1 MDRGV
6 FSCRWSVFT
15 GGFGA
20 RNDEVLDIA
29 TLDIESG
36 DDSDGRQGP
45 PARLDPKTIRTH
57 RPLSASSGHG
67 S

>member
-1 MDRGV
+1 
-6 FSCRWSVFT
+6 VFT

-45 PARLDPKTIRTH
+45 PARLDPKTIRTQG
-57 RPLSASSGHG
+57 PLSGGSGHG